1 VRPALKFLL
10 GSLILALILAPI
22 LAVTQAAYAQD
33 TNLNVPRSIQAGSGF
48 SIQNAG
54 SGEATLYIVGPGQV
68 LKRTVQLGTP
78 TYFPA
83 GSVCNA
89 GHYTVILAQASGTS
103 TGSIDVTP
111 VNAPASLSFLAKPSR
126 LPVSLHDGIT
136 GAAYVFDV
144 YHNLIATPTPV
155 SFELSSPTGAVQKQL
170 VNTRDGAAWTQMDS
184 TSQQGSS
191 KFVARTGDIS
201 STSII
206 RQVPGDPCEL
216 KVSAQPS
223 GQLLDLQTA
232 PVRDCSGNAV
242 PDGTIVTFTETYPGG
257 QSTVDVPLKRDIA
270 EVKMPTHDGATF
282 TVASGVTLGNQIRW
296 GK

>member
-1 VRPALKFLL
+1 VKSTLTFLL
-10 GSLILALILAPI
+10 GSLMLAIMPAGH
-22 LAVTQAAYAQD
+22 TQD
-33 TNLNVPRSIQAGSGF
+33 ETLNVPKSIEAGSAF

-54 SGEATLYIVGPGQV
+54 SGEATLYIVGPVQV
-68 LKRTVQLGTP
+68 LKRAVQLGTA

-83 GSVCNA
+83 GSLYNA
-89 GHYTVILAQASGTS
+89 GHYVVILAQSSGTTTKS
-103 TGSIDVTP
+103 FDVTP

-126 LPVSLHDGIT
+126 LPVGLHGGIT

-144 YHNLIATPTPV
+144 YHNLISTPMPV
-155 SFELSSPTGAVQKQL
+155 SFELSSPTGAVQKQ
-170 VNTRDGAAWTQMDS
+170 VVTTRAGAAWTQMDS
-184 TSQQGSS
+184 TSQQGRS
-191 KFVARTGDIS
+191 KFVARTGDIA

-206 RQVPGDPCEL
+206 RQVPGDPCDL

-242 PDGTIVTFTETYPGG
+242 PDGTIVTFTETFPGG
-257 QSTVDVPLKRDIA
+257 QSTVDVPLKRDVA
-270 EVKMPTHDGATF
+270 EVKMPAHDGATF
-282 TVASGVTLGNQIRW
+282 TVASGVVLGNQIRW

>member
-1 VRPALKFLL
+1 M
-10 GSLILALILAPI
+10 LALIPALAHP
-22 LAVTQAAYAQD
+22 AHAQD
-33 TNLNVPRSIQAGSGF
+33 TLSLPKSIEAGSAF

-68 LKRTVQLGTP
+68 LKQTVQLGSAI
-78 TYFPA
+78 YFPA
-83 GSVCNA
+83 GSVYNA
-89 GHYTVILAQASGTS
+89 GHYVVILAQTSGTL
-103 TGSIDVTP
+103 TGSFDVTP
-111 VNAPASLSFLAKPSR
+111 VNAPAGLSFLAKPSR
-126 LPVSLHDGIT
+126 LPVSLHGGIT
-136 GAAYVFDV
+136 GAAYIFDV
-144 YHNLIATPTPV
+144 YHNLISTPIPV
-155 SFELSSPTGAVQKQL
+155 SFELSSPTGAVQKQM
-170 VNTRDGAAWTQMDS
+170 VSTRAGAAWTQMDS
-184 TSQQGSS
+184 TNQQGSS
-191 KFVARTGDIS
+191 KFVARAGDIS

-216 KVSAQPS
+216 KITAQPS

-242 PDGTIVTFTETYPGG
+242 PDGTVVTFTETYPGG

-282 TVASGVTLGNQIRW
+282 TVASGVILGNQIRW

>member
-1 VRPALKFLL
+1 MKPALPLLL
-10 GSLILALILAPI
+10 GSLILA
-22 LAVTQAAYAQD
+22 VMHAAHAQD
-33 TNLNVPRSIQAGSGF
+33 TLSVPKSIKAGSAF
-48 SIQNAG
+48 AIQNAA

-68 LKRTVQLGTP
+68 LKRTVQSGIA

-83 GSVCNA
+83 GSVYNA
-89 GHYTVILAQASGTS
+89 GHYVVILAQAGGTS
-103 TGSIDVTP
+103 TGSFDVTP

-155 SFELSSPTGAVQKQL
+155 SFELSSPTGAVQKQQ
-170 VNTRDGAAWTQMDS
+170 VSTRAGAAWTQMDS
-184 TSQQGSS
+184 TNQQGNS
-191 KFVARTGDIS
+191 KFVARAGEIS

-257 QSTVDVPLKRDIA
+257 QSAVDVPLKRDIA
-270 EVKMPTHDGATF
+270 EVKMPAHDGATF

>member
-1 VRPALKFLL
+1 VKQTLPFLL
-10 GSLILALILAPI
+10 AGLILAIMPVAH
-22 LAVTQAAYAQD
+22 AQD
-33 TNLNVPRSIQAGSGF
+33 ETFNVPRSIEAGSAF

-54 SGEATLYIVGPGQV
+54 SGEAALYIVGPGQV
-68 LKRTVQLGTP
+68 LKRTVQLGTS

-83 GSVCNA
+83 GSICNA
-89 GHYTVILAQASGTS
+89 GHYVVILAQGSGTTTRS
-103 TGSIDVTP
+103 FDVTP
-111 VNAPASLSFLAKPSR
+111 VSAPASLSFFAKPSR
-126 LPVSLHDGIT
+126 LPVGLHDGIT
-136 GAAYVFDV
+136 GAVYVFDV
-144 YHNLIATPTPV
+144 YHNLIVAPTPV
-155 SFELSSPTGAVQKQL
+155 SFELSSPSGAVQKQQ
-170 VNTRDGAAWTQMDS
+170 VSTRDGAAWTTMDS

-191 KFVARTGDIS
+191 KFVAQAGDVS

-206 RQVPGDPCEL
+206 RQVPGDPCDL

-223 GQLLDLQTA
+223 GQQLDLQTA

-270 EVKMPTHDGATF
+270 EVKMPARDGATI
-282 TVASGVTLGNQIRW
+282 TVASGVVLGNQIRW